1 MDWNRPGSS
10 VLHKLP
16 EFVQIHVH
24 WVGNYIFHLILGGPL
39 ILSPSTFPD
48 SQSSPMNCLIASG
61 GQSIG
66 ASSSV
71 LVLSM
76 NIQLISYRID
86 SFALLAIQGLSRVF
100 SSPTIWKLQFFGSS
114 VFIMVQLS
122 HLHMTTGK
130 TVVLI
135 IWTFVG
141 QVMLLLSKLCLRSC
155 LKEREKKFRD
165 TLVIYELTF
174 VTNLE

>member
-10 VLHKLP
+10 VLHKLS

-24 WVGNYIFHLILGGPL
+24 WVGDYIFHLILGGPL

-66 ASSSV
+66 APSSV

-76 NIQLISYRID
+76 NIQDWFPTGLIH
-86 SFALLAIQGLSRVF
+86 LLSLQSKELSRVF

-114 VFIMVQLS
+114 VFFMVQLS

-155 LKEREKKFRD
+155 LKEKEKKISRHFGY
-165 TLVIYELTF
+165 IWINF
-174 VTNLE
+174 CH